1 METPVRTLDLDGVL
15 SESKRIFRANYSH
28 FLALSFLFLPLS
40 FSLII
45 NPTLSLSSNFFTSDH
60 FRKFSPNHQKP
71 VVSNLLYILIVY
83 VVTLC
88 AIATITYSTYHS
100 FSGKPIKFFAALKS
114 LTISFF
120 PLVSTAYVALSL
132 LFLISLT
139 FLLFVGVFVML
150 GQNLGFVLI
159 DYNSIHF
166 TWFSAVVGA
175 TLIVLVLY
183 FHMNWSLAFVVV
195 VAESKWGFAPLIR
208 SWYLV
213 KGMRSVSLWLLLYF
227 GVFLGCTV
235 WVNSNVLH
243 AMSSQTYAL
252 LPMILGSSMLMWFL
266 LWSTAANTVLYMYC
280 KTFHGELAIKMAD
293 GLAHNYIN
301 LPFDDEKAPHAH
313 VVTVVAA

>member
-1 METPVRTLDLDGVL
+1 METPVRPLDLDGVL

-45 NPTLSLSSNFFTSDH
+45 NPTLSLSGNFFTSDH
-60 FRKFSPNHQKP
+60 F
-71 VVSNLLYILIVY
+71 
-83 VVTLC
+83 T
-88 AIATITYSTYHS
+88 TITYSTYHG
-100 FSGKPIKFFAALKS
+100 FSGKPIKFFAAVKS
-114 LTISFF
+114 LTFSFF
-120 PLVSTAYVALSL
+120 PLVSTACVALVL

-139 FLLFVGVFVML
+139 FLLFVGVIVMM

-175 TLIVLVLY
+175 TLILIILY
-183 FHMNWSLAFVVV
+183 VHMNWSLAFVVV

-213 KGMRSVSLWLLLYF
+213 KGMRSVSLSLLFYF

-235 WVNSNVLH
+235 WVNSDALH